1 MIIND
6 REVKFFYSIDAYCRY
21 NDWVVAHQ
29 NASVSRAMI
38 EQAILMN
45 QAYNR
50 AHGIDETQDLTYA
63 EIKDL
68 PFSVF
73 NQLTKEADDQKKADS
88 EVTVETKEPKRKN
101 AKNPHP
107 LS

>member
-38 EQAILMN
+38 
-45 QAYNR
+45 
-50 AHGIDETQDLTYA
+50 
-63 EIKDL
+63 
-68 PFSVF
+68 
-73 NQLTKEADDQKKADS
+73 
-88 EVTVETKEPKRKN
+88 
-101 AKNPHP
+101 
-107 LS
+107 